1 MNMPDRFIVVDRV
14 FVESG
19 PFDLTTHDGCGRFI
33 EAVVRLLHQED
44 PNWGHLRKSAPHNM
58 YNGHA
63 VDSVMYRA
71 AGQSCDIVAFSETKD
86 AHPAWQ
92 PDIPRYS
99 DADWYAP
106 EDVDPPVVVIP
117 PPPPPPPV
125 DPPVTPPDTI
135 PVPTDELLG
144 LFTQL
149 AARLDAIDKKLA
161 EPAPI
166 YDTSVFGQHVTL
178 TPRRP

>member
-1 MNMPDRFIVVDRV
+1 MSMPDRFIVVERV

-19 PFDLTTHDGCGRFI
+19 PYDLTTHDGCGRFI
-33 EAVVRLLHQED
+33 EAVARLLHQED

-63 VDSVMYRA
+63 VDSVLYRA
-71 AGQSCDIVAFSETKD
+71 AGQSCDIVAFSETTD

-92 PDIPRYS
+92 PDVPRYS

-106 EDVDPPVVVIP
+106 EALEPGPGTDPPPWIP
-117 PPPPPPPV
+117 PPPPPPPDV
-125 DPPVTPPDTI
+125 I
-135 PVPTDELLG
+135 PVPLDELLR

-149 AARLDAIDKKLA
+149 ANRLDAIDKKLA
-161 EPAPI
+161 APPI